1 MLFCITLFEILTV
14 LLWTVY
20 LYKYVYRGG
29 VIVKTTVSLALL
41 VLSLILGGQLSSLYS
56 TGHYIETMTLSN
68 IGSYRDVGWKI
79 LVSSALIT
87 VTVLSLTIT
96 AAVIA
101 RKSLTKVIRWPV
113 AFYCL
118 FFCCVNPQG
127 AILNFGKAYHT
138 FLDQSFFSP
147 DAVVREQQK
156 KLYGKDYTFDNDADV
171 LESLD
176 LRNKNI
182 VVVFAEGFSAQ
193 WIGKF
198 NKYKGLTPNLDRFLE
213 QSVWFDNYYNHTAP
227 TFRGLRGQLT
237 SSYQYRGGYMGGKGF
252 GEISDESI
260 RKTLSGTV
268 ISIPHILKDN
278 GYHSYFLVAHQSNY
292 QLNLVLRILEFDK
305 VYGADDFSSAHLD
318 LTDQQLFPILG
329 DLVNNHKLK
338 SPYLLGTYNV
348 GTHLGQDSP
357 DVKYGD
363 GKNQLLN
370 TIHNFDDAF
379 GKFWDSV
386 KGRKDLVVI
395 LTADHAAYPSDL
407 YNKTF
412 MTQRKYFVDK
422 IPLVI
427 WGHNIKHSV
436 IDAHG
441 RNSLDFAPTLLQS
454 MGIRHG
460 FNYFLGCSLFNPACP
475 RKFEFLHCEGEWCLE
490 TPTMRILD
498 KSNADDATMLK
509 KIRDFFNF
517 SEDRRFL

>member
-1 MLFCITLFEILTV
+1 M
-14 LLWTVY
+14 
-20 LYKYVYRGG
+20 
-29 VIVKTTVSLALL
+29 IVKTTVSLALL

-237 SSYQYRGGYMGGKGF
+237 SSYQYRAAIWAERG
-252 GEISDESI
+252 
-260 RKTLSGTV
+260 
-268 ISIPHILKDN
+268 
-278 GYHSYFLVAHQSNY
+278 LV
-292 QLNLVLRILEFDK
+292 R
-305 VYGADDFSSAHLD
+305 
-318 LTDQQLFPILG
+318 
-329 DLVNNHKLK
+329 
-338 SPYLLGTYNV
+338 
-348 GTHLGQDSP
+348 
-357 DVKYGD
+357 
-363 GKNQLLN
+363 
-370 TIHNFDDAF
+370 
-379 GKFWDSV
+379 
-386 KGRKDLVVI
+386 
-395 LTADHAAYPSDL
+395 
-407 YNKTF
+407 
-412 MTQRKYFVDK
+412 
-422 IPLVI
+422 
-427 WGHNIKHSV
+427 
-436 IDAHG
+436 
-441 RNSLDFAPTLLQS
+441 
-454 MGIRHG
+454 
-460 FNYFLGCSLFNPACP
+460 
-475 RKFEFLHCEGEWCLE
+475 
-490 TPTMRILD
+490 
-498 KSNADDATMLK
+498 
-509 KIRDFFNF
+509 
-517 SEDRRFL
+517 